1 MDALRA
7 MWRDWIPQFRIL
19 CLTESP
25 AHAAMWYHDADQYR
39 GVVLEF
45 RCDDALD
52 SAWLAARPVTYPAA
66 KPAVYTADGWAQL
79 LMTQGGLAIETLLD
93 VATYTK
99 APDWSYEREWRITSF
114 MRQTDTGPF
123 TDYKFD
129 PRELTGVYLGPNIPE
144 PHQEAITALATRFPR
159 ARLWNVSIGMDCE
172 FAFAGSMGSRALFCT
187 ARSSGVLWWSS
198 LRTR

>member
-1 MDALRA
+1 
-7 MWRDWIPQFRIL
+7 
-19 CLTESP
+19 
-25 AHAAMWYHDADQYR
+25 MWYHYADQYR

-79 LMTQGGLAIETLLD
+79 LMTQGGLAIQTLLD

-114 MRQTDTGPF
+114 KRQTDGSATQVMLAGKHCF
-123 TDYKFD
+123 IRLLLKRLF
-129 PRELTGVYLGPNIPE
+129 VYGIL
-144 PHQEAITALATRFPR
+144 ALA
-159 ARLWNVSIGMDCE
+159 LLV
-172 FAFAGSMGSRALFCT
+172 
-187 ARSSGVLWWSS
+187 
-198 LRTR
+198 

>member
-1 MDALRA
+1 
-7 MWRDWIPQFRIL
+7 
-19 CLTESP
+19 
-25 AHAAMWYHDADQYR
+25 MWYHYADQYR

-79 LMTQGGLAIETLLD
+79 LMTQGGLAIQTLLD

-114 MRQTDTGPF
+114 KRQTDTGPF
-123 TDYKFD
+123 TDYKFES
-129 PRELTGVYLGPNIPE
+129 RELTGVYLGPNIPA
-144 PHQEAITALATRFPR
+144 PQQEAITVLATRFPSV
-159 ARLWNVSIGMDCE
+159 RLWKVSIGMDRE
-172 FAFAGSMGSRALFCT
+172 FAFAAAGG
-187 ARSSGVLWWSS
+187 
-198 LRTR
+198 